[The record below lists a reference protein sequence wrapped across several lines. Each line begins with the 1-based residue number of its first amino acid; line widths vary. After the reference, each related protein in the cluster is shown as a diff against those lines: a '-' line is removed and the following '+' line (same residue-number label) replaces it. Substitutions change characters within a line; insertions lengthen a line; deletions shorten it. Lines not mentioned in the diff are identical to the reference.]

1 MNNKQFGN
9 VLAKAQSLMLD
20 EGFNAKVE
28 ASARAFR
35 GSGVGGGGGISS
47 AEMAMFERQAFGGQ
61 SSNEKHVQLSE
72 TVDYESNL
80 SKLPD
85 AIRESFTKLPPQSD
99 KTVISEAAEALS
111 KNVVR
116 EEKIHAPSMTPQT
129 GGVDYSL
136 IKLIVKECVKESLAE
151 IKGGMLTESSSPLFR
166 GMRIADGNK
175 FQFIDSKGNLYEGVL
190 KLKKKA

>member
-1 MNNKQFGN
+1 MNDKQFGN

-20 EGFNAKVE
+20 EGFNARVE
-28 ASARAFR
+28 AAARAHR
-35 GSGVGGGGGISS
+35 GGGTISDS
-47 AEMAMFERQAFGGQ
+47 EIAMFEQQAFGGQ
-61 SSNEKHVQLSE
+61 SKNVKAVQRLE
-72 TVDYESNL
+72 QADYESNL

-85 AIRESFTKLPPQSD
+85 AIRESFVKLPPQSD
-99 KTVISEAAEALS
+99 KTPISSVVEKLS
-111 KNVVR
+111 KNLIQ
-116 EEKIHAPSMTPQT
+116 EEKVHTPVSIPQT
-129 GGVDYSL
+129 GVVDYSL

-151 IKGGMLTESSSPLFR
+151 MKGSMLTESSSPSFR